1 LHAST
6 WLSMNGYLLVIS
18 RLIPFALS
26 PVEGW
31 TEFFNSLLN
40 LERFELL
47 AKETTMSEPLVL
59 EVFSDF
65 VWPWCYLVTGRVEK
79 LKAKYDLEVKFTQ
92 FPLHPETPEEGTMRG
107 PEVVARNRKMKVNMD
122 REGLPYNAER
132 NMSYNSRLAQ
142 ELSKWAEGK
151 DKADEIHDALFRAYF
166 VDVKNIGKVEPLV
179 EIAQGVGLP
188 ADEATDV
195 LLSRTFKEAVDE
207 DWRRC
212 AAIGVNAVPTFLA
225 GKYLMVG
232 AQPYEE
238 LERLVQHVTAA
249 DSSGAS

>member
-1 LHAST
+1 
-6 WLSMNGYLLVIS
+6 
-18 RLIPFALS
+18 
-26 PVEGW
+26 
-31 TEFFNSLLN
+31 
-40 LERFELL
+40 
-47 AKETTMSEPLVL
+47 
-59 EVFSDF
+59 
-65 VWPWCYLVTGRVEK
+65 
-79 LKAKYDLEVKFTQ
+79 
-92 FPLHPETPEEGTMRG
+92 MRG

-122 REGLPYNAER
+122 REGLPYNPER

-212 AAIGVNAVPTFLA
+212 AAIGVNAVPTFLT

-238 LERLVQHVTAA
+238 LERLVQHATSAA
-249 DSSGAS
+249 SSDPT